1 MSGQR
6 PSEVSEGKLVAV
18 WGPTGAPGRS
28 TTAINLAAELA
39 LSGKRVLLIDAD
51 TYGGSIAGY
60 LELFD
65 ETPGFLAVCRLAAMD
80 QLTDEELTRLLHEYG
95 LEHGV
100 SFTILTGIVNSLRW
114 PEISAVRVRAAL
126 TELRQRF
133 DVIVVDVGFNL
144 EEDEEIASD
153 VAAPRRN
160 QATLEI
166 LHRADVVVGVATAD
180 VIGLARYI
188 HSYSRLG
195 ELVTAEV
202 RTVINRAVASEAASA
217 RHTLSRFAGITDSIT
232 IPEDVGVYRRCSVVA
247 APLCVVGPQSGA
259 RKVIAALAESL
270 APIVGGVGARPVA
283 APAGRRW
290 FSPRERAAS

>member
-1 MSGQR
+1 MSGHR
-6 PSEVSEGKLVAV
+6 PGPVREGKLVAV
-18 WGPTGAPGRS
+18 WGPTGAPGRT

-39 LSGKRVLLIDAD
+39 LSGIRVLLIDAD
-51 TYGGSIAGY
+51 TYGGAIAGY

-65 ETPGFLAVCRLAAMD
+65 ETPGFLAACRLAAMD
-80 QLTDEELTRLLHEYG
+80 QLTDEEFARLSHEYG

-100 SFTILTGIVNSLRW
+100 SFTNLTGIVNSLRW

-126 TELRQRF
+126 TELRRRF

-166 LHRADVVVGVATAD
+166 LNRADVVVGIATAD

-188 HSYSRLG
+188 HSFSRLA
-195 ELVTAEV
+195 ELVTAPV

-217 RHTLSRFAGITDSIT
+217 RHTLSRFAGISDSIT
-232 IPEDVGVYRRCSVVA
+232 VPEDVGSYRRCSVGAV
-247 APLCVVGPQSGA
+247 PLCVGAPQSGA
-259 RKVIAALAESL
+259 RKAIASLAETIAAIL
-270 APIVGGVGARPVA
+270 GWQGARPA
-283 APAGRRW
+283 AMPAVRRW

>member
-1 MSGQR
+1 MSGQH
-6 PSEVSEGKLVAV
+6 PDGVSQGKLVAV

-39 LSGKRVLLIDAD
+39 LSGRRVLLIDAD

-65 ETPGFLAVCRLAAMD
+65 ETPGFLATCRLAAMD
-80 QLTDEELTRLLHEYG
+80 QLTDVEIRRLSHQYELEL
-95 LEHGV
+95 GV
-100 SFTILTGIVNSLRW
+100 PLTILTGIVNSLRW

-126 TELRQRF
+126 TELRRRC
-133 DVIVVDVGFNL
+133 DVLVVDVGFNL

-166 LHRADVVVGVATAD
+166 LHRADVVVGVAAAD

-188 HSYSRLG
+188 HSFSRLG
-195 ELVTAEV
+195 ELVTAPV

-217 RHTLSRFAGITDSIT
+217 RHTLSRFAGITDSVT
-232 IPEDVGVYRRCSVVA
+232 IPEDVGVYRRSSVVA
-247 APLCVVGPQSGA
+247 APLCVVAPHSGA
-259 RKVIAALAESL
+259 RKAIITLAESVASVL
-270 APIVGGVGARPVA
+270 GGHDLRPA
-283 APAGRRW
+283 AVPTGRRW